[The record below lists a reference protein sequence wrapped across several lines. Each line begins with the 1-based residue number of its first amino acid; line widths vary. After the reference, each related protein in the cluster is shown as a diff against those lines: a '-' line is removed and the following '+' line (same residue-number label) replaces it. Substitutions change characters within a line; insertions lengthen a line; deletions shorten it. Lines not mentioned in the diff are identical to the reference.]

1 MLFDAMTK
9 IKRQSI
15 IISILLMCLGMVLIV
30 CPEEYV
36 SALIMLAG
44 YIMIIYAMEQSLEYI
59 VGRGS
64 LIQSISFIIA
74 VFIGL
79 IGLAVLVF
87 HENILN
93 VLSWIFGVILLLE
106 GGNDLHYSFT
116 FARRSGRSGW
126 SILVIFALVL
136 IASGVGLVTGGMYV
150 SHAAFQSPVYL
161 MRLIGVALL
170 AAALI
175 SALKILWIKPAK
187 DGGNKDE

>member
-59 VGRGS
+59 GGRGS

-136 IASGVGLVTGGMYV
+136 IASGVGLVTGGMV

-175 SALKILWIKPAK
+175 GALKILWIKPAK

>member
-59 VGRGS
+59 GGRGS

-175 SALKILWIKPAK
+175 GALKILWIKPAK